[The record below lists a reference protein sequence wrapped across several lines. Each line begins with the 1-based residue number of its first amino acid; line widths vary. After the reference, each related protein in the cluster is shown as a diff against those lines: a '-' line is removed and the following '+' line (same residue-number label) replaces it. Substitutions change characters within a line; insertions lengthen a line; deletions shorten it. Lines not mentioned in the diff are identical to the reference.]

1 VITHELRRDEGILI
15 FTPEGP
21 LKSSDFEELAHI
33 VDEYITEQGALT
45 GVMIYVESFPGW
57 EDFGALISHLKFV
70 KNNHGDIGKVAAVTD
85 SQIASVMPKIVEHF
99 VSAEVRHFDYEDRQ
113 AALDWLRSGL
123 SRQNNS

>member
-1 VITHELRRDEGILI
+1 MITHELRRDEGILI

-99 VSAEVRHFDYEDRQ
+99 VSAEVRHFGYDDRQ
-113 AALDWLRSGL
+113 VALDWLRSGL
-123 SRQNNS
+123 SQQNDS